1 MMLMILDRLQWETP
15 WFLILLLIIPFLV
28 YRNWKSAAATD
39 QVLLFPS
46 IRHFPV
52 QKTWRLVLYKILPYL
67 RLLALVLLILALAR
81 PRWLL
86 KEEKI
91 DAQGISIFLAMDL
104 SSSMLSQDFQPNR
117 LEVSK
122 QVAVDFISK
131 RPYDRM
137 GLTAFSGEAF
147 TQCPLTTDHNALIEL
162 MEELQCGF
170 LEDGT
175 AIGMGLASS
184 VNRLREDS
192 AKSKIIILITDGVNN
207 VGDISPGVAAELAK
221 MYGIK
226 IYSIGVGTNGEA
238 YSPIGRSQHGEYV
251 FGMAPVTIDEKLL
264 TEISQMTGGKYYRA
278 TNMENFREIYTEI
291 DRLEKT
297 KIEVRYVK
305 RFSEEYRIFLIAAL
319 ILLIFEWIM
328 RWSVLRVLN

>member
-1 MMLMILDRLQWETP
+1 MLMIWERLQWESAY
-15 WFLILLLIIPFLV
+15 FLLLLIVIPFLL
-28 YRNWKSAAATD
+28 YRNWKVAATTD
-39 QVLLFPS
+39 QVLFYPS
-46 IRHFPV
+46 VKHLPK
-52 QKTWRLVLYKILPYL
+52 QQTWRIRLYKLLPYL
-67 RLLALVLLILALAR
+67 RLLALCLIILALAR

-91 DAQGISIFLAMDL
+91 DAQGISIFLTMDL

-117 LEVSK
+117 LEASK
-122 QVAVDFISK
+122 LVAVDFISK
-131 RPYDRM
+131 RPYDRI

-147 TQCPLTTDHNALIEL
+147 TQCPLTTDHTALIQL

-175 AIGMGLASS
+175 AIGMGLASAI
-184 VNRLREDS
+184 NRLREDS

-278 TNMENFREIYTEI
+278 INTEKFKEIYTEI

-297 KIEVRYVK
+297 KIEVRYIK
-305 RFSEEYRIFLIAAL
+305 RFSEEFRFFLIAAL
-319 ILLIFEWIM
+319 VLLFFEWLM
-328 RWSVLRVLN
+328 RLTILRVLS